1 MARNKYPEQPVEQ
14 ILKVAS
20 KLFISK
26 GYEKTS
32 IQNIIDELGLSKGA
46 IYHHFGS
53 KEEILNAVF
62 DQRSNNM
69 TKKFNELI
77 KDTESKNGREKLSKI
92 MVDILKDH
100 DSQSLNSVLS
110 EQITNP
116 QFVIKGLK
124 DCVLEDG
131 QRMASIINEGIEDG
145 SISTDYPDEVAEIF
159 MLLLN
164 IWINPVLFKRTQSET
179 IKRLQFLQHLM
190 EQLGVDIVSDK
201 MIDMAVHV
209 YVEMDG
215 FTK

>member
-1 MARNKYPEQPVEQ
+1 MARNKYPEQTVEQ
-14 ILKVAS
+14 ILKVAT
-20 KLFISK
+20 KLFITK
-26 GYEKTS
+26 GYDKTS
-32 IQNIIDELGLSKGA
+32 IQNIIDEIGLSKGA
-46 IYHHFGS
+46 IYHHFRS

-62 DQRSNNM
+62 EQRSNSM
-69 TKKFNELI
+69 TIKFNDLI
-77 KDTESKNGREKLSKI
+77 KDTEAKNGREKLSKI
-92 MVDILKDH
+92 LVDILADH

-110 EQITNP
+110 DQITNP

-131 QRMASIINEGIEDG
+131 LRITSIVKEGIEDG
-145 SISTDYPDEVAEIF
+145 SISTSYPEEVAEIF

-190 EQLGVDIVSDK
+190 KQLGVDIVSDK

-209 YVEMDG
+209 YEEMNG
-215 FTK
+215 FIK